1 MIQSDHSNRTES
13 PVDGDAAVL
22 CVARG
27 VVHRVRAAR
36 AHAERRDEA
45 HLVEV
50 EVAAL
55 LVEAQLGADQHAHVV
70 VDEDVGLAR
79 HHLHERLVDDVGG
92 SREAGLVPHNRG
104 TCLSWP
110 FALSCIALL
119 GQKRSLSGEYWDLV
133 TAAGATLLG

>member
-1 MIQSDHSNRTES
+1 MSSIHPNRIRAFNIDTLGMIQSDHSNRPES

-55 LVEAQLGADQHAHVV
+55 LVEAQLGADQHAHV
-70 VDEDVGLAR
+70 GR
-79 HHLHERLVDDVGG
+79 R
-92 SREAGLVPHNRG
+92 
-104 TCLSWP
+104 
-110 FALSCIALL
+110 
-119 GQKRSLSGEYWDLV
+119 
-133 TAAGATLLG
+133 